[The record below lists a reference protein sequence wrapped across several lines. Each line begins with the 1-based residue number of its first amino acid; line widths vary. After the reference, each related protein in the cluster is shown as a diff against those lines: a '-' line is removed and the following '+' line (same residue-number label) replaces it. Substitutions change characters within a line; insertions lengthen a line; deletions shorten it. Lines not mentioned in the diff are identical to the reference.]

1 MNDYGSLHFYI
12 QKTNLPD
19 TEKNN
24 LTFICQKLEARK
36 CFTLV
41 GNEVFSKLFHLM
53 CHLFTSDKKITKI
66 QHQIFFV
73 SHPVYHYHL
82 AVLLV

>member
-1 MNDYGSLHFYI
+1 MNGYGSLHI

-53 CHLFTSDKKITKI
+53 
-66 QHQIFFV
+66 
-73 SHPVYHYHL
+73 YHIG
-82 AVLLV
+82 